1 MYQLFGRAGWGSV
14 LVESQLV
21 WYGLP
26 YRFEEMD
33 DLFTSESARA
43 KLAQVNPL
51 SQVPTLVLPDGQVM
65 TESAAITLH
74 LADITGETSLV
85 PPPGDPARPKFLRWM
100 VFLVAN
106 LYPTFTYAD
115 DPARFVTGEA
125 AQAAFRKNVD
135 AYAIKLWRMVEGEI
149 AGPWFL
155 GGRFSMMDIYIGVMT
170 RWRPRRDW
178 FAEHSPLLTALA
190 QAVDAERK
198 LAPVWTRNFP
208 VLLPPEEAP

>member
-26 YRFEEMD
+26 YQFEEMD
-33 DLFTSESARA
+33 DLFTSSTARE
-43 KLAQVNPL
+43 KLARVNPL

-85 PPPGDPARPKFLRWM
+85 PPPGDPARAKFLRWM
-100 VFLVAN
+100 VFMVAN
-106 LYPTFTYAD
+106 LYPTFTFAD
-115 DPARFVTGEA
+115 DPARFVTGAE
-125 AQAAFRKNVD
+125 AQAAFRKSVD

-155 GGRFSMMDIYIGVMT
+155 GDRFSMMDIFIGVMT

-178 FAEHSPLLTALA
+178 FAEHSPGLTALA
-190 QAVDAERK
+190 QAVDAEPK
-198 LAPVWTRNFP
+198 LASVWARNFP